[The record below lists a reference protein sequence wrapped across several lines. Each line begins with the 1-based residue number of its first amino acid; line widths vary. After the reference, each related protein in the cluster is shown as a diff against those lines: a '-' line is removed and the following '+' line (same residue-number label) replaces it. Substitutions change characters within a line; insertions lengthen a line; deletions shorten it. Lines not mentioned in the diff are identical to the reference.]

1 MLEVVP
7 LWVTMRQGLHSLKN
21 WFFVLLQD
29 FTSYEITQLAPLQL
43 KEIGAESKACLYN
56 GSTYVDETFAQI
68 LKPYLTS
75 HYPKTRVSEKH
86 IERATRHFSDA
97 RKPGFS
103 RALKTRGPFP
113 FEVGSPEDYLDGEID
128 VPWYVPTGLI
138 KSPRYPAHLWMS
150 TIKGSARSG
159 VQTTCGFDR

>member
-1 MLEVVP
+1 V
-7 LWVTMRQGLHSLKN
+7 
-21 WFFVLLQD
+21 
-29 FTSYEITQLAPLQL
+29 APLQL

-103 RALKTRGPFP
+103 RTLRERGPFP

-128 VPWYVPTGLI
+128 VPWYVSTNLD
-138 KSPRYPAHLWMS
+138 KSPRYSAHLWMVYFEG
-150 TIKGSARSG
+150 IYLKRRSNRMW
-159 VQTTCGFDR
+159 T